1 MKLYTIPI
9 RYQSWIDKVDDND
22 GEITE
27 DLMQEIES
35 IEVDL
40 STKADAYAAMIRRF
54 QYEEEAYREEA
65 RRMSAKAH
73 ASVKVQEKLRFLLMN
88 AMRAMSLDRIRGK
101 RFSIS
106 RILNKIPS
114 ISWESNQPIPP
125 VFQKV
130 IISLDKEIAHKVL
143 NEEGFLPEGFKITN
157 TEYVRIT

>member
-9 RYQSWIDKVDDND
+9 RYQAWIDRVEDND

-27 DLMQEIES
+27 DLVLDLES
-35 IEVDL
+35 IEADL
-40 STKADAYAAMIRRF
+40 STKADAYAAIIRKL
-54 QYEEEAYREEA
+54 QHEEEAYREEA

-73 ASVKVQEKLRFLLMN
+73 ASVRIQEKLRFLLMYS
-88 AMRAMSLDRIRGK
+88 MKAMSLDRIRGK

-125 VFQKV
+125 IFQKV
-130 IISLDKEIAHKVL
+130 SISLDKEIAHKVL